1 MASPPHR
8 TAPAAV
14 TLDDIVRDHA
24 RVSDLQ
30 TADAVEALL
39 IQHAAVGPLLLGRF
53 LALRGS
59 SRSEPA
65 LPRFVDAKTV
75 AERWGVPESWVYDM
89 ARQGKLP
96 SRRLGHY
103 VRFLPDDLE
112 RFLAEHRQGA

>member
-1 MASPPHR
+1 MASSPHKI
-8 TAPAAV
+8 APAAV
-14 TLDDIVRDHA
+14 TLDDIARDPA
-24 RVSDLQ
+24 RASALP
-30 TADAVEALL
+30 ADAVEALL
-39 IQHAAVGPLLLGRF
+39 IEHAAVGPLLLGRL

-65 LPRFVDAKTV
+65 PPRYIDAKTV
-75 AERWGVPESWVYDM
+75 AERWGVPESWVYDQ

-103 VRFLPDDLE
+103 VRFLPAELE